1 MRPATLVGLVLVAVG
16 GFILFRGLSYTSDR
30 SVFKVGDIEASL
42 EQKRSVPA
50 WAGGLAAAA
59 GLVLIVAGSR
69 RRG

>member
-16 GFILFRGLSYTSDR
+16 GFILIRGLSYTSDR